1 MPRLDSVAYSSTVK
15 KSDMPDANP
24 PALPVI
30 DPSRALVE
38 EELLRLA
45 ASRVFARAARQ
56 LRFLRHLV
64 ERTLG
69 SDTAAL
75 REMALGVAIFHRS
88 AERFDPRSDS
98 IVRVEARRLRHKLAR
113 YYADDGADA
122 RLQFV
127 LPTGGYLVEFHLRT
141 VTGLDAAPRSSVA
154 VVELVNLGGD
164 EHRPLLAAIARE
176 LNSALSRLNGIRVVA
191 YAEPASSD
199 AECRRIARLLAT
211 ETVLPRCRSVTAA
224 WARPMP
230 CSASARPLWPSF
242 AGWSMRVPPIKP
254 RPISWRCCMRAW
266 PGPPRMAPASAAA
279 IPVSPPRM
287 PTRLLPR
294 SKIRAEA
301 ATSVSSARLSIRHST
316 RSAWSRA
323 LPPC

>member
-15 KSDMPDANP
+15 KSDLPDANP

-69 SDTAAL
+69 SDAAAL

-98 IVRVEARRLRHKLAR
+98 IVRVEARRLRPKLTR
-113 YYADDGADA
+113 FYADDGPDA

-127 LPTGGYLVEFHLRT
+127 LPTGRYLVEFHLRT

-164 EHRPLLAAIARE
+164 EHRPLLAAIARA
-176 LNSALSRLNGIRVVA
+176 LSSALSRLIGIRVVA

-199 AECRRIARLLAT
+199 AECRRIARPLAT
-211 ETVLPRCRSVTAA
+211 ETVLSGSMAVEADSVSISLQLQRAEDA
-224 WARPMP
+224 SLLWARQVSCPAMAFWKPGSRGGASTGVMP
-230 CSASARPLWPSF
+230 SAKHSRTTTTLKALTRDLQPQH
-242 AGWSMRVPPIKP
+242 PP
-254 RPISWRCCMRAW
+254 
-266 PGPPRMAPASAAA
+266 
-279 IPVSPPRM
+279 
-287 PTRLLPR
+287 
-294 SKIRAEA
+294 
-301 ATSVSSARLSIRHST
+301 ARLASSN
-316 RSAWSRA
+316 SNSGAQGVA
-323 LPPC
+323 